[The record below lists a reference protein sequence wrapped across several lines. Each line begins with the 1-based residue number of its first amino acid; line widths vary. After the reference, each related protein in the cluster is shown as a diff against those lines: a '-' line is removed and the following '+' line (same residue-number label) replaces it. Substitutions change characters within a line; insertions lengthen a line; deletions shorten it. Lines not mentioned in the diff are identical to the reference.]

1 MLPVPWFHTL
11 ILLMGIQA
19 VPASP
24 RAGVPQRFLLARFP
38 KDQVKEFYQG
48 ASERKFLDRA

>member
-1 MLPVPWFHTL
+1 MLPVPWSHTP
-11 ILLMGIQA
+11 ILLMGVPA

-38 KDQVKEFYQG
+38 KDQAKEFYQG
-48 ASERKFLDRA
+48 VSERKFLDRA